1 MTGVKG
7 KVVAITETDHCPSVP
22 EQQFLV
28 VTGKVATI
36 HGEVL
41 EIVEFAEPRKEFGSA
56 VLYIYKTKRTTKCD
70 PPSSSPQTE
79 FAKISHLDKA
89 RGKAT

>member
-1 MTGVKG
+1 MIGVKG

-22 EQQFLV
+22 EQLFLV
-28 VTGKVATI
+28 ATGKVATI
-36 HGEVL
+36 HGEDL
-41 EIVEFAEPRKEFGSA
+41 QIAEFGEPRKEFGST
-56 VLYIYKTKRTTKCD
+56 VLYVRKTKRTTKCD

>member
-1 MTGVKG
+1 MIGVKG
-7 KVVAITETDHCPSVP
+7 KVVAITETDHYPSLP
-22 EQQFLV
+22 EQLFHV

-41 EIVEFAEPRKEFGSA
+41 EIVEFGELRKEFGST

-70 PPSSSPQTE
+70 PPSSFP
-79 FAKISHLDKA
+79 
-89 RGKAT
+89 